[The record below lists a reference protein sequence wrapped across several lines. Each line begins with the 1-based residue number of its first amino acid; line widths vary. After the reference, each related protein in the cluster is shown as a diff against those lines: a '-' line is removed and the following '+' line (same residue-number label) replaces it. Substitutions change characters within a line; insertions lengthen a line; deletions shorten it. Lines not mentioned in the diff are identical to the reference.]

1 MTDVT
6 WVGRFFNIQST
17 KRPTHVT
24 SVMGRP
30 DVTWVGRFVDWILK
44 KRKEMVDNCQEMVK
58 ENKKTVKFMLT
69 KIKKLQRK
77 C

>member
-1 MTDVT
+1 MT
-6 WVGRFFNIQST
+6 N
-17 KRPTHVT
+17 
-24 SVMGRP
+24 
-30 DVTWVGRFVDWILK
+30 VTWVGRFVDWILK
-44 KRKEMVDNCQEMVK
+44 KYKEIVDNCQEMVK